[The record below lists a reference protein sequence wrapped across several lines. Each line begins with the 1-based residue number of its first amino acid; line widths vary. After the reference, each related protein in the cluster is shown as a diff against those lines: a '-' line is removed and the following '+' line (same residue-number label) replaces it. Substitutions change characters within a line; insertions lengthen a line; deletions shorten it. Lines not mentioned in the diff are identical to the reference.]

1 MTRAVAALVLAVSP
15 TVLLSWLLADRQA
28 NAILNVPVQHV
39 VLTTNVSVVALLAGV
54 LVARAALAARQFGTV
69 LVALGFIAMAG
80 LFAVHALATPNV
92 LSADPASAL
101 VTGVSAQLALLVP
114 ALLFALRYTRV
125 RPFLERRL
133 APGPLVGALIT
144 AIAAYGLLGLA
155 WPALFAGLARVLLVT
170 AGGSYDYDPSGYGYG
185 AAAGAE
191 GLLPYAAV
199 GLTVALYA
207 FAAWSA
213 GREFARTRLP
223 LPGALAFAFALLAQ
237 AQLSQFLGPVWSLSW
252 WEYHALMLAAV
263 AIAVGAIFLELDRRR
278 GLERFLPSEVVD
290 RVIAGDAALAGERRT
305 VTILF
310 ADLRGST
317 ALADGAEPERAVAV
331 MNGYIRAFASSVLE
345 HGGILDKFTGDGIM
359 AIFGAGSDDVRG
371 ARDAVAA
378 ALEMRARVTRLS
390 AERAARGEP
399 VLGHGIGLHTGL
411 VVLGAVGLPER
422 SDYTA
427 LGDTVNTAA
436 RMESLTKDLG
446 TDLVISAEVARR
458 LEPGVAIA
466 LGQVAVRG
474 KSAPLDVYTL
484 SATVGGAASAP

>member
-1 MTRAVAALVLAVSP
+1 MALAVSP
-15 TVLLSWLLADRQA
+15 TLLLSWLLADRQA

-69 LVALGFIAMAG
+69 LIALGFIAMAG
-80 LFAVHALATPNV
+80 LFTVHALATPNV

-114 ALLFALRYTRV
+114 ALLFALRYTRL

-133 APGPLVGALIT
+133 APGPLVGAVVT
-144 AIAAYGLLGLA
+144 ALAAYAVLGLA
-155 WPALFAGLARVLLVT
+155 WPVLFAGLARVLLVT

-185 AAAGAE
+185 VASGAE
-191 GLLPYAAV
+191 GVLPYASV
-199 GLTVALYA
+199 GLTVALYV

-223 LPGALAFAFALLAQ
+223 LPGALSFAFTLLAQ

-252 WEYHALMLAAV
+252 WEYHALMLTAV

-278 GLERFLPSEVVD
+278 GLERFLPSAVVD

-317 ALADGAEPERAVAV
+317 ALADGTEPERAVAV
-331 MNGYIRAFASSVLE
+331 MNGYIRAFASCVLE

-378 ALEMRARVTRLS
+378 ALEMRGRVTRLS
-390 AERAARGEP
+390 AERAAAGEA
-399 VLGHGIGLHTGL
+399 VLGFGIGLHTGD

-427 LGDTVNTAA
+427 LGDTVNTAS
-436 RMESLTKDLG
+436 RMESLTKELG
-446 TDLVISAEVARR
+446 ADIVISAAVARR
-458 LEPGVAIA
+458 LEPGLAIP
-466 LGQVAVRG
+466 LGQAAVKG
-474 KSAPLDVYTL
+474 KSAALEVYAL
-484 SATVGGAASAP
+484 P